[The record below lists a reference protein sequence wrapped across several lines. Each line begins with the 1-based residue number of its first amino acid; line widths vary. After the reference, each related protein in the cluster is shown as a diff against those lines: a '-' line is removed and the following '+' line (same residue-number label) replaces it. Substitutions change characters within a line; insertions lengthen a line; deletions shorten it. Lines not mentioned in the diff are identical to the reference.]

1 MKVIENKF
9 LNGAEEEM
17 AVSICGE
24 WKATNLT
31 VKCCPDFGKNSQRGH
46 LMPTLVKAGLC
57 MSVVGDVLLMIDEL
71 SAFMIGTGFFLLAH
85 VLYCI
90 AFTIG

>member
-1 MKVIENKF
+1 MLIPVPVTLMIF
-9 LNGAEEEM
+9 YI
-17 AVSICGE
+17 S
-24 WKATNLT
+24 
-31 VKCCPDFGKNSQRGH
+31 GKNSQRGH